1 MTKLAEIVAE
11 AIADARGPWRAT
23 SRHVNG
29 RLSEG
34 PVDAVRDEISDDDLS
49 SSILSALDRAG
60 YAVVPSVETV
70 EMLQR
75 ALAASQEASADAEKP
90 KESLP

>member
-29 RLSEG
+29 HVSEG
-34 PVDAVRDEISDDDLS
+34 PVDAVRDEIGDTDLGAR
-49 SSILSALDRAG
+49 ILAALDRAG
-60 YAVVPSVETV
+60 YAVVP
-70 EMLQR
+70 R
-75 ALAASQEASADAEKP
+75 RDH
-90 KESLP
+90 

>member
-11 AIADARGPWRAT
+11 AIAEARGPWRAT

-34 PVDAVRDEISDDDLS
+34 PVDAVRDEIGDTDLGAR
-49 SSILSALDRAG
+49 ILSALDRAG
-60 YAVVPSVETV
+60 YAVVPRVETI

-75 ALAASQEASADAEKP
+75 ALGAAPDAEKP
-90 KESLP
+90 NESLP